1 MCKALGDSLRTWAFS
16 LREAGSQGR
25 VFSRGVTRSDL
36 GFPRTPVG
44 LRVDYR
50 SQEGKQRATVIIQEM
65 DDGDSD
71 QPGG

>member
-1 MCKALGDSLRTWAFS
+1 MCKALGVSLRTWAFS
-16 LREAGSQGR
+16 LREGGSQGR
-25 VFSRGVTRSDL
+25 VFSRGVTQSDL
-36 GFPRTPVG
+36 GLPRIPAG
-44 LRVDYR
+44 LRVDYG